1 MSSSSAYTSEL
12 KLWSTPPIT
21 SVLVAN
27 RGEIARRVFRTARS
41 LGISCVAV
49 HSTADASAPYVGEA
63 DAAVHLPGNAPGETY
78 LRGELLVEAALKAGA
93 DAVHPGYGFLSENAG
108 FARAVEAAGLAW
120 IGPPAAAIETMGSKI
135 ESKKL
140 MAAAGV
146 PVLSQLVPD
155 EVTEADL
162 PVLVKASAGGGGR
175 GMRVVEYLEDLA
187 SEIKA
192 ASAEALSAFGDG
204 TVFCEPYLVSGR
216 HVEVQ
221 VLADQH
227 GTIWAVGERECSIQ
241 RRHQKVVEEAPSP
254 LVERLPGMREELF
267 EAARKASA
275 AIGYVGAGTVEF
287 LADDNGRFYFLEMNT
302 RLQVEHPVTESVT
315 GLDLVAWQFEIARGA
330 ELPPEPPASVGHSI
344 EVRLYA
350 EDPAHDWQP
359 QTGTLHHFDFP
370 DAAST
375 FASPTA
381 DVGSYVRR
389 SVGDVPPLLRT
400 QAVGTALPWVRV
412 DSGVESG
419 SEVSPYYDAMLA
431 KVIAWGPTRDSAAA
445 RLAAELGR
453 AKIHGVRTNRDLLV
467 RVLRH
472 RAFLEGDTDTAFLEK
487 HEFEVLPD
495 KAAEEL
501 SALAAALAD
510 AARRRS
516 TAKVQGRLPSG
527 WRNLASQPQ
536 RKTFAVGDSTYEVSY
551 RLTRD
556 GLVVDGDVG
565 LVEATAEYVVLEV
578 GGVRRRFDVAA
589 YDGLVCVDS
598 SLGSVALT
606 AVERFPDPSQQVAAG
621 SLLAPMPGT
630 VIRLGVE
637 VGDQVKQGQP
647 LLWLE
652 AMKMEHTISAPADG
666 ILTEL
671 AVGAGQQVEVGVVL
685 AVVGT
690 AGIDGPTNPDTPGN
704 KGPMSDGRSVG

>member
-1 MSSSSAYTSEL
+1 MAMSSSAYTSEL
-12 KLWSTPPIT
+12 KIWSTPPIT

-41 LGISCVAV
+41 LGLSCVAV

-63 DAAVHLPGNAPGETY
+63 DAAVHLPGTAPGDTY
-78 LRGELLVEAALKAGA
+78 LRTELVIEAALKAGA
-93 DAVHPGYGFLSENAG
+93 DAIHPGYGFLSENAA

-120 IGPPAAAIETMGSKI
+120 IGPPAEAIETMGSKI

-155 EVTEADL
+155 EVTEAEL

-175 GMRVVEYLEDLA
+175 GMRVVEYLEDLP
-187 SEIKA
+187 SEIRA

-204 TVFCEPYLVSGR
+204 TVFCEPYLATGR
-216 HVEVQ
+216 HIEVQ

-254 LVERLPGMREELF
+254 LVERLPSMRGELF

-315 GLDLVAWQFEIARGA
+315 GLDLVALQFSIAAGA
-330 ELPPEPPASVGHSI
+330 ELPAEPPAPVGHSI

-350 EDPAHDWQP
+350 EDPAQEWQP
-359 QTGTLHHFDFP
+359 QAGILHRFEFP
-370 DAAST
+370 GADSE
-375 FASPTA
+375 FAPA
-381 DVGSYVRR
+381 
-389 SVGDVPPLLRT
+389 
-400 QAVGTALPWVRV
+400 AVGTPWVRV
-412 DSGVESG
+412 DSGVVSG
-419 SEVSPYYDAMLA
+419 SEVSPYYDSMLA
-431 KVIAWGPTRDSAAA
+431 KVIVWGATREIAAA
-445 RLAAELGR
+445 RLATELSR
-453 AKIHGVRTNRDLLV
+453 AQLHGVRTNRDLLV

-472 RAFLEGDTDTAFLEK
+472 PAFVAGETDTAFFDRHGLD
-487 HEFEVLPD
+487 VLAEPLAD
-495 KAAEEL
+495 KSAVEL

-510 AARRRS
+510 AAARRS

-536 RKTFAVGDSTYEVSY
+536 RKTFVAGDSTYEVSY

-556 GLVVDGDVG
+556 GLVVDGDVS
-565 LVEATAEYVVLEV
+565 LVEASADHVVLEV
-578 GGVRRRFDVAA
+578 GGVRRRFAVAA
-589 YDGLVCVDS
+589 YGGLVCVDS
-598 SLGSVALT
+598 ALGSVVLT
-606 AVERFPDPSQQVAAG
+606 AVDRFPDPSRQVAAG

-630 VIRLGVE
+630 VIRVGVA
-637 VGDQVKQGQP
+637 VGDAVQQGQP

-652 AMKMEHTISAPADG
+652 AMKMEHTIAAPADG
-666 ILTEL
+666 VVAEL
-671 AVGAGQQVEVGVVL
+671 GVAPGQQVEVGAVL
-685 AVVGT
+685 AVVADAV
-690 AGIDGPTNPDTPGN
+690 AGDPVAGQPAVRDAVPDA
-704 KGPMSDGRSVG
+704 VGQVEEDA